1 MRISESRDT
10 NKSLFHSSCPNYLE
24 CARFVSIVSIF
35 IFIVEGTWCGFK
47 YTFTQKQKKNLSP
60 PGYRCLKSGSIYT
73 YQLVNNVSGI
83 KFAFPFK

>member
-10 NKSLFHSSCPNYLE
+10 NKSLFHSSCPNHLE

-47 YTFTQKQKKNLSP
+47 YTFTQKQKKKICPL
-60 PGYRCLKSGSIYT
+60 L
-73 YQLVNNVSGI
+73 GI
-83 KFAFPFK
+83 DVLRVVAFTPTSL